1 MPIWLKR
8 HVLLVQADVKIIFGS
23 VWFYFIMLFSAL
35 IVWSFT
41 LIQPR
46 DELTTVL
53 VIDEL
58 NNQQSAELARRIS
71 EAHYLVQYETSYDR
85 ASLKMKLDKA
95 YAVVRID
102 REGQVFHRVYSI
114 MAEDLVEYTLRRI
127 VEQYK
132 FEHYQRYAVSKGRPW
147 PELEA
152 IARPFMEDV
161 DEGNDNVAVII
172 VSGIWYLAGITTL
185 VLWIMSKDGFAKLM
199 RIYSFFEI
207 LLART
212 VAGTIL
218 GCILAVVFFGTAWA
232 LRIKFASYYGLVGT
246 GMFSVLT
253 GVLTGLLL
261 GAGALATG
269 GSILSLMMIGLLGIT
284 LLFLYLTIVSGIFVP
299 IGGIPW
305 ILNVTSR
312 WLPLFCQLELLRWSA
327 LAGHSMFDPICQGLI
342 ARLMMINVAQF
353 VLSLLFLRRV

>member
-1 MPIWLKR
+1 MPLFLKR
-8 HVLLVQADVKIIFGS
+8 HMLLVQADLKIIFTS
-23 VWFYFIMLFSAL
+23 IWFYFILLFSAL

-46 DELTTVL
+46 DHLTRIL

-58 NNQQSAELARRIS
+58 DNAHSHEIAKRIS
-71 EAHYLVQYETSYDR
+71 DAGYRIEYATDYDK
-85 ASLKMKLDKA
+85 ASLATKLDKA
-95 YAVVRID
+95 YAVIKIAD
-102 REGQVFHRVYSI
+102 DGQIYHRVYSI
-114 MAEDLVEYTLRRI
+114 MAEDVVEYTLRRI
-127 VEQYK
+127 VEHYK
-132 FEHYQRYAVSKGRPW
+132 FEHYQRSTIAQGKPW
-147 PELEA
+147 PELDA
-152 IARPFMEDV
+152 MAKPFMEKV

-185 VLWIMSKDGFAKLM
+185 VLWILSKDGFAKLM

-212 VAGTIL
+212 VAGTLL
-218 GCILAVVFFGTAWA
+218 GCILGVVFFGTAWA
-232 LRIKFASYYGLVGT
+232 LDIKFASYYGLFGT
-246 GMFSVLT
+246 GVISIIT

-269 GSILSLMMIGLLGIT
+269 GSILALMMIGLLGIT

-299 IGGIPW
+299 VGGIPW

-312 WLPLFCQLELLRWSA
+312 WMPLFGQIELLRWSA
-327 LAGHSMFDPICQGLI
+327 LAGHSLTDPICVGLI
-342 ARLMMINVAQF
+342 VQLGIINVGQF
-353 VLSLLFLRRV
+353 VLALLFLRRV

>member
-1 MPIWLKR
+1 MPIQLKR
-8 HVLLVQADVKIIFGS
+8 HLLLVQADVKIIFGS
-23 VWFYFIMLFSAL
+23 VWFYFIMVFSVL

-46 DELTTVL
+46 DELTRVL
-53 VIDEL
+53 FLDEL
-58 NNQQSAELARRIS
+58 HTPQSEELARRIS
-71 EAHYLVQYETSYDR
+71 EAHYEVVQVSDYDQ
-85 ASLKMKLDKA
+85 ASLQVKLDKA
-95 YAVVRID
+95 YALVRVD
-102 REGQVFHRVYSI
+102 ANGHVFHRVFSI

-132 FEHYQRYAVSKGRPW
+132 FEHYQRYQLSKGRAW
-147 PELEA
+147 PELDA
-152 IARPFMEDV
+152 LARPFMENV
-161 DEGNDNVAVII
+161 DEGNDNVAVVI

-218 GCILAVVFFGTAWA
+218 GCILAVIFLGTAWV

-246 GMFSVLT
+246 GMLSVLT

-261 GAGALATG
+261 GAAALAGG

-305 ILNVTSR
+305 ILNITSR
-312 WLPLFCQLELLRWSA
+312 WMPLFGQIELLRWSA
-327 LAGHSMFDPICQGLI
+327 LAGHSFHDPICLGLI
-342 ARLMMINVAQF
+342 ARLMIINVAQF